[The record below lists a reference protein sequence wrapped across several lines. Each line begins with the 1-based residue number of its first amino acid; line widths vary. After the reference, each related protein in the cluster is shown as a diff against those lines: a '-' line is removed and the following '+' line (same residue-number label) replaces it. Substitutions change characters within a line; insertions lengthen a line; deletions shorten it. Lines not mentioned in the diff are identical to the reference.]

1 MQCLEQLV
9 EEQAQGLLAVQNGN
23 TEAVEEDD
31 GEGGRSILE
40 RLRKRISLGRE
51 RNMEV
56 GFSEILLQGVFFF
69 YLAPLSHL
77 QFSSQGTAATV
88 SSTIEDYLRLP
99 LEQYKCLRFAIMN
112 KDPNFV

>member
-23 TEAVEEDD
+23 PEAVEEDD
-31 GEGGRSILE
+31 GQGGRSILE
-40 RLRKRISLGRE
+40 RLRKRICLGRE
-51 RNMEV
+51 RHMEV
-56 GFSEILLQGVFFF
+56 GFSEILLQGVFF
-69 YLAPLSHL
+69 YLAPLSHF

-99 LEQYKCLRFAIMN
+99 LEQYKCLRLAIMN
-112 KDPNFV
+112 

>member
-23 TEAVEEDD
+23 PEAEEEDD

-40 RLRKRISLGRE
+40 RLRKRICLGRE
-51 RNMEV
+51 RHMEV
-56 GFSEILLQGVFFF
+56 GFSEILLQGVFFSFF

-99 LEQYKCLRFAIMN
+99 LEQYNCLRFAIMN
-112 KDPNFV
+112 

>member
-1 MQCLEQLV
+1 MPPRGRTTSPWWQLKLNDPYQV
-9 EEQAQGLLAVQNGN
+9 FYEVTLQL
-23 TEAVEEDD
+23 EEDD

-40 RLRKRISLGRE
+40 RLRKRICLGRE
-51 RNMEV
+51 RHMEV

-99 LEQYKCLRFAIMN
+99 LEQYKCLS